1 MWMIRREQLL
11 AMGGLRREAF
21 EVRALAHVWRFF
33 PEPCR
38 SLGELGTRELVRRGI
53 ERARG
58 HGFTSERDLCKY
70 LNLVFAFGEDFGS
83 RLPWAASI
91 LRLGGAPSRRMARL
105 YERAVAREGKDRR

>member
-1 MWMIRREQLL
+1 MWTIRREQLL
-11 AMGGLRREAF
+11 AMGGLRLEDF
-21 EVRALAHVWRFF
+21 EVRALAHVRKFF

-38 SLGELGTRELVRRGI
+38 SLGERGTRDLVRRGI

-58 HGFTSERDLCKY
+58 YGFTSERDLCKY
-70 LNLVFAFGEDFGS
+70 LNLIFTFGEEFDT

-105 YERAVAREGKDRR
+105 YERALAREGKDRR